1 MNSNKK
7 KINDQLEIF
16 NFSDSETDS
25 DNITNLIDLNKI
37 NSDDMI
43 YHINILDN
51 LELKYYPE
59 PYNTIG
65 QLIMSVII
73 GASTVYILNL
83 RLQKIHSY
91 HKYLDSYFD
100 YCTNIKTDDYINNL
114 ITTLRINILDDI
126 DTQKLIII
134 LSKINIITKQIMDEL
149 VKLKTD
155 IFLEYTLKSEEEFK
169 IESFN
174 VKIIADLIK
183 LIKFS
188 KLINL
193 TSNI

>member
-16 NFSDSETDS
+16 DFSDSETDS

-91 HKYLDSYFD
+91 YKYLDSYFD
-100 YCTNIKTDDYINNL
+100 YCANIKTDDYINNL
-114 ITTLRINILDDI
+114 IITLQINILDDI

-174 VKIIADLIK
+174 VEIITDLIK